1 MTKIAIVGGGIGGL
15 VAAMCLHD
23 AGHDVDVYESV
34 IAPTEVGVGI
44 NVLPHSVRV
53 LDDLGLMPALNAC
66 AVRTGALLFL
76 SRDGTQI
83 WSESRGLDA
92 GNPWP
97 QFSIH
102 RGKLQM
108 LLWCAA
114 TERLG
119 ADRMHTGHRLV
130 SFDQTADTAIAHFER
145 RLSASGSA
153 SGEIHAGSGPSR
165 VRIESDILVGADGIH
180 SAVRQQLHH
189 DQGLPRASGLVLWRG
204 AVKAPAFL
212 DGRTMFMA
220 GDDSQKAVVYP
231 ISPPDSDGTALINW
245 VAERPANVDMATVS
259 WNREVD
265 VAQVAAHFSD
275 WDYGWLDIGDLIA
288 SSDAAYEFPM
298 VDRDPVDRWSFG
310 RVTLLGDAAH
320 AMRPNGSNGSSQ
332 AILDGEALAAA
343 LPVGSTA
350 RHDVVAALKAYETAR
365 LEPTAKLTLA
375 NRQAGPER
383 VMQWVADR
391 CDRSCAA
398 SRDRTHT
405 CVDVTE
411 LEREANAYKQ
421 LAGFDLATLQS
432 LSSSATDQ

>member
-1 MTKIAIVGGGIGGL
+1 MTAQGSRIAIAGGGIGGL

-23 AGHDVDVYESV
+23 AGHEVDVYESV
-34 IAPTEVGVGI
+34 MEPAELGVGI

-53 LDDLGLMPALNAC
+53 LDELGLLGELDAC

-83 WSESRGLDA
+83 WSEPRGIDA

-102 RGKLQM
+102 RGQLQM
-108 LLWCAA
+108 LLWRAA
-114 TERLG
+114 VKRLGSERL
-119 ADRMHTGHRLV
+119 HTGHRLID
-130 SFDQTADTAIAHFER
+130 FEQTADSATARFDDR
-145 RLSASGSA
+145 S
-153 SGEIHAGSGPSR
+153 SGEA
-165 VRIESDILVGADGIH
+165 VVVEADALVGADGIH
-180 SAVRQQLHH
+180 SVTRKQLYP
-189 DQGLPRASGLVLWRG
+189 DQGLPHPSGLVLWRG
-204 AVKAPAFL
+204 AVRAPAFL

-231 ISPPDSDGTALINW
+231 ISLPDDDGMALINW
-245 VAERPANVDMATVS
+245 VAERPMDVDMATVS

-265 VAQVAAHFSD
+265 VAEVAAHFVD
-275 WDYGWLDIGDLIA
+275 WNYGWLDIGALIA

-298 VDRDPVDRWSFG
+298 VDRNPVQRWSFG

-332 AILDGEALAAA
+332 AILDGEALAVA
-343 LPVGSTA
+343 LTE
-350 RHDVVAALKAYETAR
+350 HDEVAVALTAYESAR
-365 LEPTAKLTLA
+365 LELTAKLTLA

-383 VMQWVADR
+383 VMQWVAER
-391 CDRSCAA
+391 CDGSCAA
-398 SRDRTHT
+398 SINRTHT

-432 LSSSATDQ
+432 MATGR